1 MVGRE
6 KRIESQLF
14 GMGGKT
20 PDLIA
25 MPILFTRQQI
35 RR

>member
-6 KRIESQLF
+6 ERIESQLF
-14 GMGGKT
+14 GMSGKP

-25 MPILFTRQQI
+25 VPILFTRQQI
-35 RR
+35 GR